1 MNLKNKEKL
10 FSHLARNYDSMDYP
24 PILLYGKVGRQRIR
38 QAWRRRAAQIRKGAA
53 DYPALYVHVP
63 YCQTKCFF
71 CKFRVRVANS
81 PRLTGQYLKCLK
93 GEIEELSPIFKKVG
107 FKTMYLA
114 GGTPTIL
121 SEPQL
126 EELLGLLEKKFDLSA
141 TYQRLIEAT
150 PATLSPGKLKIL
162 KKHGINRLT
171 IGVQSLDN
179 GLLARMNRKN
189 QNREMVSR
197 VYAQARKTG
206 IEHINI
212 DLVVGIPGQSKES
225 FLSDVDYVL
234 GMRPDALHIFAYEEE
249 ELVIFYKM
257 GKRIND
263 ADRARRDEMFA
274 LADRKII
281 KSGYRT
287 YKGESYILSMPA
299 ANYQFLLR
307 YHANGSLLGLG
318 AKALSYIPGH
328 YAYQNAQVEEYLA
341 YRSQGKIPPYV
352 DAYPLD
358 RAETSINYVVN
369 NIRGGLDK
377 NAFNK
382 LYGRNFDTQ
391 FKGAV
396 NCLKKLGRIEEK
408 AGTVRLAAKSDLEFR
423 TYSKFFFSPAVIGKL
438 KKSLKYRSGD
448 EI

>member
-1 MNLKNKEKL
+1 MNFNSKEKL
-10 FSHLARNYDSMDYP
+10 FSYLARNYDSMDYP
-24 PILLYGKVGRQRIR
+24 PILLYGKVGRGRIR
-38 QAWRRRAAQIRKGAA
+38 RAWRGRVAQIRKGAT

-93 GEIEELSPIFKKVG
+93 GEIEELSPIFRKAG

-126 EELLGLLEKKFDLSA
+126 EELLSLLEKKFDLSA
-141 TYQRLIEAT
+141 TCQRLVEAT
-150 PATLSPGKLKIL
+150 PATLSLKKLKIL

-171 IGVQSLDN
+171 IGVQSLDD

-197 VYAQARKTG
+197 VYTQARQVG
-206 IEHINI
+206 IERINI

-234 GMRPDALHIFAYEEE
+234 KMRPDALHIFAYEEE

-263 ADRARRDEMFA
+263 ADRARRDEMFSI
-274 LADRKII
+274 ADRKII

-328 YAYQNAQVEEYLA
+328 YAYQ
-341 YRSQGKIPPYV
+341 
-352 DAYPLD
+352 
-358 RAETSINYVVN
+358 
-369 NIRGGLDK
+369 
-377 NAFNK
+377 
-382 LYGRNFDTQ
+382 
-391 FKGAV
+391 
-396 NCLKKLGRIEEK
+396 
-408 AGTVRLAAKSDLEFR
+408 
-423 TYSKFFFSPAVIGKL
+423 
-438 KKSLKYRSGD
+438 
-448 EI
+448 